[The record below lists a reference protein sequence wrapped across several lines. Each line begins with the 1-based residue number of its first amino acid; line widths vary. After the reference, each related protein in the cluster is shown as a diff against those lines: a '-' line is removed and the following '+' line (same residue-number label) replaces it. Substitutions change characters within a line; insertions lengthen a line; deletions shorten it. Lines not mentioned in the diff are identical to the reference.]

1 MTKRKDTQKTKRLKL
16 SQPRL
21 SKSELDRLVE
31 ERPSI
36 VITSRSRPLVSTR

>member
-31 ERPSI
+31 EATVDCYNESER
-36 VITSRSRPLVSTR
+36 